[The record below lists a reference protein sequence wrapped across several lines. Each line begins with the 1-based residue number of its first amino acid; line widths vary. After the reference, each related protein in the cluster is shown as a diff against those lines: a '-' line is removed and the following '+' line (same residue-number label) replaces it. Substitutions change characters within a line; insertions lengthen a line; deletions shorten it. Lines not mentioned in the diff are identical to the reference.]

1 MTAANPRTTYA
12 RAAAPAELSLP
23 QGTPP
28 QLISAIEDA
37 IHDAL
42 NRHGAVAFEAPREV
56 AIFHEVG
63 HAIVGTHEGIKIR
76 EITISSTAFGQVWG
90 GRCLQF
96 GGTWTTGPD
105 TSADD
110 DLHRARMI
118 IAGLAA
124 EALTGTDRPG
134 SSLDELALSQLVGI
148 NAAVKLGD
156 PTLNDEAHLAYVQQL
171 WHERVWRAAVAILR
185 ANRKPFFELAECLNQ
200 KERVRGWKLHK
211 ILAQMERITL

>member
-1 MTAANPRTTYA
+1 MTATEVALLN
-12 RAAAPAELSLP
+12 LP

-37 IHDAL
+37 IHDTL
-42 NRHGAVAFEAPREV
+42 NHHGAGAFEAPREA

-63 HAIVGTHEGIKIR
+63 HAIVGTHEGIRIR
-76 EITISSTAFGQVWG
+76 EITISSRSTALWGRVWG

-124 EALTGTDRPG
+124 ETLTGTDRPG

-156 PTLNDEAHLAYVQQL
+156 PTLSDDAHSAYVEEL
-171 WHERVWRAAVAILR
+171 WHERVWGAAVAILR
-185 ANRKPFFELAECLNQ
+185 ANHKPFFELAECLNQ